1 MSRKNARNIERP
13 VSHRASR
20 NTRRASRN
28 TRRAA
33 AVVLALSALG
43 VIGPMTS
50 ASAATV
56 APHRVGYG
64 YALI

>member
-1 MSRKNARNIERP
+1 MSRKNARNVERP
-13 VSHRASR
+13 DS
-20 NTRRASRN
+20 RRASRN

-33 AVVLALSALG
+33 AVVLALSTLG

-56 APHRVGYG
+56 APHHVGHA
-64 YALI
+64 YALV

>member
-1 MSRKNARNIERP
+1 MSRKNARTVERP
-13 VSHRASR
+13 DS
-20 NTRRASRN
+20 RRASRN

-56 APHRVGYG
+56 APHHDGYR

>member
-1 MSRKNARNIERP
+1 MSRKNARTVERP
-13 VSHRASR
+13 DS
-20 NTRRASRN
+20 RRASRY

-43 VIGPMTS
+43 VIGPMTT
-50 ASAATV
+50 ASAGTVV
-56 APHRVGYG
+56 APRHVSYG

>member
-1 MSRKNARNIERP
+1 VIVMSRKSIRNVERP
-13 VSHRASR
+13 ES
-20 NTRRASRN
+20 RRASRN

-50 ASAATV
+50 ASAGTV
-56 APHRVGYG
+56 APHHVSPR